1 MLGACNCR
9 EDGSM
14 KLIGLGRLGRDAELR
29 YTTTGRQVASLSLA
43 YNYGRKDDHQSQWIE
58 ASLWGDQAERLVPY
72 LLKGTLVHVILR
84 DVHIETYEGRNGS
97 GAKLVGTVMDIEFA
111 GGKRAEDG
119 QRPTP
124 TQKPAPAQRPQRQA
138 SAYDEDDDSIPF

>member
-1 MLGACNCR
+1 MAGR
-9 EDGSM
+9 GVGSM

-43 YNYGRKDDHQSQWIE
+43 YNYGHKYDRQSQWIE
-58 ASLWGDQAERLVPY
+58 ASLWGDQAERLAPY

-111 GGKRAEDG
+111 SGKRAEDG

>member
-58 ASLWGDQAERLVPY
+58 ASLWGDQAERLAPY

-119 QRPTP
+119 QRPVP
-124 TQKPAPAQRPQRQA
+124 AQRPAPAQKPQRQA

>member
-1 MLGACNCR
+1 MASRGV
-9 EDGSM
+9 GGM

-43 YNYGRKDDHQSQWIE
+43 YNYGGKYDRQSQWIE
-58 ASLWGDQAERLVPY
+58 ASLWGDQAEQLAPY
-72 LLKGTLVHVILR
+72 LLKGTLIHIILR
-84 DVHIETYEGRNGS
+84 DVHVETYEGRNGS

-119 QRPTP
+119 Q
-124 TQKPAPAQRPQRQA
+124 KPVPAQRSAPAQKPQKQA
-138 SAYDEDDDSIPF
+138 SAYDDDDDSIPF